1 MFLQDTTSTGGG
13 GGPSITD
20 ALNAVSDSFKKLQD
34 SIFDFEDQVSRVNR
48 QVLGQGSIYA
58 KSMREQFAKATMDVL
73 QIGGNLD
80 DVANTFL
87 AINKVMGKNTML
99 SAQELSNMVALQ
111 KSAGITADEMGS
123 LIEAFDSIGVGVEGA
138 VSSIDDM
145 ASKARSLGLNVNTFL
160 STTAKNLKL
169 VNSYGFKDGVDGL
182 TRMVA
187 RAQALRID
195 MSSVKGLAADLLNP
209 EKAVELAAE
218 FQNLGGAIGALGD
231 PFQLMNLGQNDM
243 EGLQNAII
251 NATKA
256 SVQFNGQTKRFE
268 ISALEMRR
276 LRAFASATGAD
287 YEQLADSAVRAAKET
302 MAFEDIKFL
311 DVDSDKKQLI
321 ANLAKLNKDGKLEIQ
336 LPNMDK
342 AVELTELNA
351 KQIEDAYGELQKQQE
366 TGELDALGVARAQLS
381 TLEQIVVTL
390 KTPAGKLAA
399 NIAGGQNYEKVSQN
413 AKNLSQ
419 QVQQGLETLLT
430 EENYESI
437 SNLLSQKISNT
448 LEQIDF
454 SSFETLGA
462 SVSDL
467 AQEQLINV
475 FQRIRT
481 TLLTQGPLTTNAV
494 PSMVP
499 QTTSSPVNNMTP
511 TTNATASINVENVEV
526 IHKGTVEIKGL
537 QETLNIAS
545 LSQSQLQELGTK
557 IKSAMGS
564 QFLATG

>member
-1 MFLQDTTSTGGG
+1 MFLQDVTSAGG
-13 GGPSITD
+13 GGPSISD
-20 ALNAVSDSFKKLQD
+20 AVNAVKNSFDKLQD

-58 KSMREQFAKATMDVL
+58 VSMRKQFALATSDVL
-73 QIGGNLD
+73 QIGGSLD
-80 DVANTFL
+80 DVANTFS

-99 SAQELSNMVALQ
+99 SAKELSNMVALQ
-111 KSAGITADEMGS
+111 KSAGITADEMGA
-123 LIEAFDSIGVGVEGA
+123 LVEAFDTMGVGVEGA
-138 VSSIDDM
+138 VSSVDDL
-145 ASKARSLGLNVNTFL
+145 ADKARGLGLNVGTFL

-195 MSSVKGLAADLLNP
+195 MTSVKGLAADLLNP
-209 EKAVELAAE
+209 EKAIELAAE
-218 FQNLGGAIGALGD
+218 FQNLGGAFAGLGD
-231 PFQLMNLGQNDM
+231 AYQLMNLGQNDM

-256 SVQFNGQTKRFE
+256 SVQFNSQTKRFE

-276 LRAFASATGAD
+276 LRAFAEATGQD
-287 YEQLADSAVRAAKET
+287 YEKLADSAVLAAKET
-302 MAFEDIKFL
+302 QAFEDIKFL

-336 LPNMDK
+336 LPNMEK

-351 KQIEDAYGELQKQQE
+351 KQIEDAYSQLQKQQE
-366 TGELDALGVARAQLS
+366 TGELDALGVAKAQLS
-381 TLEQIVVTL
+381 TLETIVVAL
-390 KTPAGKLAA
+390 KTPAGKLASE
-399 NIAGGQNYEKVSQN
+399 IAGGQNYEKATKN
-413 AKNLSQ
+413 ARDLSQ
-419 QVQQGLETLLT
+419 QVQKGLEEVMT
-430 EENYESI
+430 EKNYQNF
-437 SNLLSQKISNT
+437 SNLITQKISEGLT
-448 LEQIDF
+448 KIDTT
-454 SSFETLGA
+454 SFEALGTSLA
-462 SVSDL
+462 DL
-467 AQEQLINV
+467 AKEQLINV
-475 FQRIRT
+475 FQKIRT
-481 TLLTQGPLTTNAV
+481 ELLRQGPLTTNAV
-494 PSMVP
+494 PSMAP

-526 IHKGTVEIKGL
+526 IHKGTVEIRGL

>member
-1 MFLQDTTSTGGG
+1 MFLQDATSTGGG
-13 GGPSITD
+13 GPSISD
-20 ALNAVSDSFKKLQD
+20 ALNAVKDSFAKLQD

-73 QIGGNLD
+73 QFGGNLD
-80 DVANTFL
+80 DVANTFS

-99 SAQELSNMVALQ
+99 SAQELSNMVAIQ
-111 KSAGITADEMGS
+111 KSAGITAEEMGS
-123 LIEAFDSIGVGVEGA
+123 LIEAFDSIGVGVESA

-145 ASKARSLGLNVNTFL
+145 SAKARGLGLNVGTFL

-169 VNSYGFKDGVDGL
+169 VNSYGFKDGVEGL

-195 MSSVKGLAADLLNP
+195 MTSVKGLAADLLNP
-209 EKAVELAAE
+209 EKAIELAAE

-231 PFQLMNLGQNDM
+231 PFQLMNMGQNDM

-251 NATKA
+251 DATKA
-256 SVQFNGQTKRFE
+256 SVQFNSQTKRFE

-276 LRAFASATGAD
+276 LRAFAELTGQD
-287 YEQLADSAVRAAKET
+287 YEKMADSAKLAAKET

-351 KQIEDAYGELQKQQE
+351 KQVEDAYSQLKKQQE
-366 TGELDALGVARAQLS
+366 DGELTALDVAKQQRS
-381 TLEQIVVTL
+381 TLESILDTL

-399 NIAGGQNYEKVSQN
+399 GIAGGQNYEKATQN
-413 AKNLSQ
+413 TRNLAQ
-419 QVQQGLETLLT
+419 QIQEGLETIMT

-437 SNLLSQKISNT
+437 SNLLTQKISDG
-448 LEQIDF
+448 LKKIDT
-454 SSFETLGA
+454 SSFEALGTSLGDLAEEQIKKVFSKMKEILLVEGA
-462 SVSDL
+462 S
-467 AQEQLINV
+467 
-475 FQRIRT
+475 
-481 TLLTQGPLTTNAV
+481 TTNLV
-494 PSMVP
+494 PVLAPTPNTLPFDNM
-499 QTTSSPVNNMTP
+499 SPN
-511 TTNATASINVENVEV
+511 TNATASVNVENMEV

-537 QETLNIAS
+537 QETFNLAS

>member
-1 MFLQDTTSTGGG
+1 MFLQDATSTGGG
-13 GGPSITD
+13 GPSISD
-20 ALNAVSDSFKKLQD
+20 ALNAVKDSFAKLQD

-73 QIGGNLD
+73 QFGGNLD
-80 DVANTFL
+80 DVANTFS

-99 SAQELSNMVALQ
+99 SAQELSNMVAIQ
-111 KSAGITADEMGS
+111 KSAGITAEEMGS
-123 LIEAFDSIGVGVEGA
+123 LIEAFDSIGVGVESA

-145 ASKARSLGLNVNTFL
+145 SAKARGLGLNVGTFL

-169 VNSYGFKDGVDGL
+169 VNSYGFKDGVEGL

-195 MSSVKGLAADLLNP
+195 MTSVKGLAADLLNP
-209 EKAVELAAE
+209 EKAIELAAE

-231 PFQLMNLGQNDM
+231 PFQLMNMGQNDM

-251 NATKA
+251 DATKA
-256 SVQFNGQTKRFE
+256 SVQFNSQTKRFE

-302 MAFEDIKFL
+302 QAFEDIKFL

-351 KQIEDAYGELQKQQE
+351 KQVEDAYGQLKKQQAE
-366 TGELDALGVARAQLS
+366 GELTALDVAKQQRS
-381 TLEQIVVTL
+381 TLEDILDTL
-390 KTPAGKLAA
+390 RTPAGKLAA
-399 NIAGGQNYEKVSQN
+399 NIAAGENYEKATQN
-413 AKNLSQ
+413 ARNLAD
-419 QVQQGLETLLT
+419 QVKEGLEEVMT

-437 SNLLSQKISNT
+437 SNLLTQKISDGLKEIDTSSFQALGTSLGDLAEEQIKKVFSKMKEILLVEGASTTNLVPLLAPTPNT
-448 LEQIDF
+448 LPFDNM
-454 SSFETLGA
+454 SPNTNTTA
-462 SVSDL
+462 SV
-467 AQEQLINV
+467 
-475 FQRIRT
+475 
-481 TLLTQGPLTTNAV
+481 
-494 PSMVP
+494 
-499 QTTSSPVNNMTP
+499 
-511 TTNATASINVENVEV
+511 NVENMEV

-537 QETLNIAS
+537 QETFNLAS

>member
-1 MFLQDTTSTGGG
+1 MFLQDVTSTGGG
-13 GGPSITD
+13 GGPSISD
-20 ALNAVSDSFKKLQD
+20 ALNAVKNSFDKLQD

-454 SSFETLGA
+454 SSFEALGA

>member
-1 MFLQDTTSTGGG
+1 MFLQDATSTGGG
-13 GGPSITD
+13 PSIND
-20 ALNAVSDSFKKLQD
+20 AVSAVKDSFAKLQD

-58 KSMREQFAKATMDVL
+58 VSMRKQFALATSDVL
-73 QIGGNLD
+73 QIGGSLD
-80 DVANTFL
+80 DVANTFS

-99 SAQELSNMVALQ
+99 SAQELSNMVAIQ

-123 LIEAFDSIGVGVEGA
+123 LIEAFDSIGVGVVGA

-187 RAQALRID
+187 RSQALRID
-195 MSSVKGLAADLLNP
+195 MTSVKGLAADLLNP

-251 NATKA
+251 DATKA
-256 SVQFNGQTKRFE
+256 SVQFNSQTKRFE

-336 LPNMDK
+336 LPNMEK

-351 KQIEDAYGELQKQQE
+351 KQVEEAYDQLKKQQE

-381 TLEQIVVTL
+381 TLEQIVIAL
-390 KTPAGKLAA
+390 KTPAGKLASE
-399 NIAGGQNYEKVSQN
+399 IAGGENYEKATKN
-413 AKNLSQ
+413 ARDLSQ
-419 QVQQGLETLLT
+419 QVQKGLEEVMT
-430 EENYESI
+430 EKNYQNF
-437 SNLLSQKISNT
+437 SNLITQKISEGLT
-448 LEQIDF
+448 KIDTT
-454 SSFETLGA
+454 SFEALGTSLA
-462 SVSDL
+462 DL
-467 AQEQLINV
+467 AKEQLINV
-475 FQRIRT
+475 FQKIRT
-481 TLLTQGPLTTNAV
+481 ELLRQGPVTTNAV
-494 PSMVP
+494 PSMAP

-526 IHKGTVEIKGL
+526 IHKGTVEIRGL

>member
-1 MFLQDTTSTGGG
+1 MFLQDATSTGGG
-13 GGPSITD
+13 GPSIND
-20 ALNAVSDSFKKLQD
+20 ALNAVKDSFAKLQD

-73 QIGGNLD
+73 QFGGNLD
-80 DVANTFL
+80 DVANTFS

-99 SAQELSNMVALQ
+99 SAQELSNMVAIQ
-111 KSAGITADEMGS
+111 KSAGITAEEMGS
-123 LIEAFDSIGVGVEGA
+123 LIEAFDSIGVGVQEA
-138 VSSIDDM
+138 VGSIDDM
-145 ASKARSLGLNVNTFL
+145 AAKARSLGLNVNTFL

-169 VNSYGFKDGVDGL
+169 VNSYGFKDGVEGL

-187 RAQALRID
+187 RSQALRID
-195 MSSVKGLAADLLNP
+195 MTSVKGLAADLLNP
-209 EKAVELAAE
+209 EKAIELAAE

-231 PFQLMNLGQNDM
+231 PFQLMNMGQNDM

-251 NATKA
+251 DATKA
-256 SVQFNGQTKRFE
+256 SVQFNSQTKRFE

-276 LRAFASATGAD
+276 LRAFASATGQD

-302 MAFEDIKFL
+302 QAFEDIKFL
-311 DVDSDKKQLI
+311 DVDSDKKQLV

-342 AVELTELNA
+342 AVELTELTA
-351 KQIEDAYGELQKQQE
+351 KQVEDAYGQLKKQDEQNQMSAI
-366 TGELDALGVARAQLS
+366 DIAKAQLS
-381 TLEQIVVTL
+381 TLETIVVAL

-399 NIAGGQNYEKVSQN
+399 NIAAGDNYEKVTQN
-413 AKNLSQ
+413 ARNLAQ
-419 QVQQGLETLLT
+419 QVQEGLETLMT

-437 SNLLSQKISNT
+437 SNLLTQKISNALQT
-448 LEQIDF
+448 IDF
-454 SSFETLGA
+454 SSFEALGESVGDLAEQQIKKVFLKMKEVLLVEGA
-462 SVSDL
+462 S
-467 AQEQLINV
+467 
-475 FQRIRT
+475 
-481 TLLTQGPLTTNAV
+481 TTNLV
-494 PSMVP
+494 PVLAPTPNTLPFDNM
-499 QTTSSPVNNMTP
+499 SPN
-511 TTNATASINVENVEV
+511 TNTTASVNVENMEV
-526 IHKGTVEIKGL
+526 VHKGTVEIKGL
-537 QETLNIAS
+537 QETFNLAS

>member
-1 MFLQDTTSTGGG
+1 MFLEDATPTGGG
-13 GGPSITD
+13 GPTISD
-20 ALNAVSDSFKKLQD
+20 AVNAAKNSFTGLQD

-73 QIGGNLD
+73 QFGGNLD
-80 DVANTFL
+80 DVANTFS

-99 SAQELSNMVALQ
+99 SGKELSNMVALQ
-111 KSAGITADEMGS
+111 KSAGITADEMGA
-123 LIEAFDSIGVGVEGA
+123 LVEAFDTMGVGVEGA
-138 VSSIDDM
+138 VSSVDDL
-145 ASKARSLGLNVNTFL
+145 ADKARGLGLNVGTFL

-169 VNSYGFKDGVDGL
+169 VNSYGFKDGVEGL

-195 MSSVKGLAADLLNP
+195 MTSVKGLAADLLNP
-209 EKAVELAAE
+209 EKAIELAAE
-218 FQNLGGAIGALGD
+218 FQNLGGAIGGLGD
-231 PFQLMNLGQNDM
+231 AYQLMNLGQNDM

-251 NATKA
+251 DATKA
-256 SVQFNGQTKRFE
+256 SVQFNSQTKRFE

-276 LRAFASATGAD
+276 LRAFAELTGQD
-287 YEQLADSAVRAAKET
+287 YEKLADSAKLAAKET

-351 KQIEDAYGELQKQQE
+351 KQVEDAYSQLKKQQE
-366 TGELDALGVARAQLS
+366 DGELTALDVAKQQRS
-381 TLEQIVVTL
+381 TLEDILDTL
-390 KTPAGKLAA
+390 RTPAGKLAA
-399 NIAGGQNYEKVSQN
+399 NIAAGENYEKATQN
-413 AKNLSQ
+413 ARNLAD
-419 QVQQGLETLLT
+419 QVKEGLEKVMT

-437 SNLLSQKISNT
+437 SNLLTQKISNAL
-448 LEQIDF
+448 LEIDF
-454 SSFETLGA
+454 SSFEALGTSLGDLAEEQIKKVFSKMKEILLVEGA
-462 SVSDL
+462 S
-467 AQEQLINV
+467 
-475 FQRIRT
+475 
-481 TLLTQGPLTTNAV
+481 TTNLV
-494 PSMVP
+494 PLLAPTPNTLPFDNM
-499 QTTSSPVNNMTP
+499 SPN
-511 TTNATASINVENVEV
+511 TNTTASVNVENMEV

-537 QETLNIAS
+537 QETFNLAS

>member
-1 MFLQDTTSTGGG
+1 MFLQDATPTG
-13 GGPSITD
+13 GGPSISD
-20 ALNAVSDSFKKLQD
+20 ALGAVKDSFAKLQD

-80 DVANTFL
+80 DVANTFST
-87 AINKVMGKNTML
+87 INKVMGKNTML
-99 SAQELSNMVALQ
+99 SAQELSNMVAIQ
-111 KSAGITADEMGS
+111 KSAGITAEEMGS

-145 ASKARSLGLNVNTFL
+145 AAKARSLGLNVNTFL

-169 VNSYGFKDGVDGL
+169 VNSYGFKDGVEGL

-195 MSSVKGLAADLLNP
+195 MTSVKGLAADLLNP
-209 EKAVELAAE
+209 EKAIELAAE

-231 PFQLMNLGQNDM
+231 PFQLMNMGQNDM

-251 NATKA
+251 DATKA
-256 SVQFNGQTKRFE
+256 SVQFNSQTKRFE

-276 LRAFASATGAD
+276 LRAFASATGQD

-302 MAFEDIKFL
+302 QAFEDIKFL
-311 DVDSDKKQLI
+311 DVDSDKKQLV
-321 ANLAKLNKDGKLEIQ
+321 ANLAKLNKEGKLEIQ

-342 AVELTELNA
+342 AVELTQLTA
-351 KQIEDAYGELQKQQE
+351 KQVEDAYGQLKKQDEENQMSAI
-366 TGELDALGVARAQLS
+366 DIARAQLS
-381 TLEQIVVTL
+381 TLEQIVVAL
-390 KTPAGKLAA
+390 RTPAGKLAA
-399 NIAGGQNYEKVSQN
+399 NIAGGQNYERATQN
-413 AKNLSQ
+413 VRNLSQ
-419 QVQQGLETLLT
+419 QVQEGLETLLT

-437 SNLLSQKISNT
+437 SNLLTQKISNT

-454 SSFETLGA
+454 SSFEALGT
-462 SVSDL
+462 SVADL

-475 FQRIRT
+475 FQKIRT

-511 TTNATASINVENVEV
+511 TTNATASVNVENMEV

-537 QETLNIAS
+537 QETFNIAS

>member
-1 MFLQDTTSTGGG
+1 
-13 GGPSITD
+13 
-20 ALNAVSDSFKKLQD
+20 
-34 SIFDFEDQVSRVNR
+34 
-48 QVLGQGSIYA
+48 
-58 KSMREQFAKATMDVL
+58 
-73 QIGGNLD
+73 
-80 DVANTFL
+80 
-87 AINKVMGKNTML
+87 
-99 SAQELSNMVALQ
+99 
-111 KSAGITADEMGS
+111 
-123 LIEAFDSIGVGVEGA
+123 
-138 VSSIDDM
+138 
-145 ASKARSLGLNVNTFL
+145 
-160 STTAKNLKL
+160 
-169 VNSYGFKDGVDGL
+169 
-182 TRMVA
+182 
-187 RAQALRID
+187 
-195 MSSVKGLAADLLNP
+195 
-209 EKAVELAAE
+209 
-218 FQNLGGAIGALGD
+218 
-231 PFQLMNLGQNDM
+231 M
-243 EGLQNAII
+243 E
-251 NATKA
+251 
-256 SVQFNGQTKRFE
+256 
-268 ISALEMRR
+268 
-276 LRAFASATGAD
+276 
-287 YEQLADSAVRAAKET
+287 
-302 MAFEDIKFL
+302 
-311 DVDSDKKQLI
+311 
-321 ANLAKLNKDGKLEIQ
+321 
-336 LPNMDK
+336 K

-351 KQIEDAYGELQKQQE
+351 KQIEDAYDQLQKQQE

-381 TLEQIVVTL
+381 TLEQIIVTL

-399 NIAGGQNYEKVSQN
+399 NIAGGQNYEKATQN

-437 SNLLSQKISNT
+437 SNLLTQKISNT

-454 SSFETLGA
+454 SSFETLGD
-462 SVSDL
+462 SVGDL

>member
-1 MFLQDTTSTGGG
+1 MFLQDATSTGGG
-13 GGPSITD
+13 GPSISD
-20 ALNAVSDSFKKLQD
+20 ALNAVKNSFDKLQD

-187 RAQALRID
+187 RAQALSID

>member
-1 MFLQDTTSTGGG
+1 
-13 GGPSITD
+13 
-20 ALNAVSDSFKKLQD
+20 
-34 SIFDFEDQVSRVNR
+34 
-48 QVLGQGSIYA
+48 
-58 KSMREQFAKATMDVL
+58 
-73 QIGGNLD
+73 
-80 DVANTFL
+80 
-87 AINKVMGKNTML
+87 
-99 SAQELSNMVALQ
+99 
-111 KSAGITADEMGS
+111 
-123 LIEAFDSIGVGVEGA
+123 
-138 VSSIDDM
+138 M

>member
-1 MFLQDTTSTGGG
+1 MFLEDATSTGGG
-13 GGPSITD
+13 GPSIND
-20 ALNAVSDSFKKLQD
+20 AVSAVSDSFKKLQD

-58 KSMREQFAKATMDVL
+58 VSMRKQFALATSDVL

-80 DVANTFL
+80 DVANTFS

-99 SAQELSNMVALQ
+99 SAQELSNMVAIQ

-123 LIEAFDSIGVGVEGA
+123 LIEAFDSIGVGVQDA
-138 VSSIDDM
+138 VGSIDDM
-145 ASKARSLGLNVNTFL
+145 AAKARSLGLNVNTFL

-169 VNSYGFKDGVDGL
+169 VNSYGFKDGVEGL

-187 RAQALRID
+187 RSQALRID
-195 MSSVKGLAADLLNP
+195 MTSVKGLAADLLNP
-209 EKAVELAAE
+209 EKAIELAAE

-231 PFQLMNLGQNDM
+231 PFQLMNMGQNDM

-251 NATKA
+251 DATKA
-256 SVQFNGQTKRFE
+256 SVQFNSQTKRFE

-276 LRAFASATGAD
+276 LRAFASATGQD

-302 MAFEDIKFL
+302 QAFEDIKFL
-311 DVDSDKKQLI
+311 DVDSDKKQLV

-342 AVELTELNA
+342 AVELTELTA
-351 KQIEDAYGELQKQQE
+351 KQVEDAYGQLKKQDEQNQMSAI
-366 TGELDALGVARAQLS
+366 DIAKAQLS
-381 TLEQIVVTL
+381 TLESIVVAL
-390 KTPAGKLAA
+390 KTPAGKLASE
-399 NIAGGQNYEKVSQN
+399 IAGGQNYEKATKN
-413 AKNLSQ
+413 AKNLAQ
-419 QVQQGLETLLT
+419 QVQEGLEEVMT
-430 EENYESI
+430 EENYQNFSDLI
-437 SNLLSQKISNT
+437 TQKISDGLT
-448 LEQIDF
+448 KIDT
-454 SSFETLGA
+454 STFENLGA
-462 SVSDL
+462 SLADL
-467 AQEQLINV
+467 AKEQLINV
-475 FQRIRT
+475 FQKIRT
-481 TLLTQGPLTTNAV
+481 ELLRQGPLTTNAV
-494 PSMVP
+494 PSMAP

-526 IHKGTVEIKGL
+526 IHKGTVEIRGL

>member
-1 MFLQDTTSTGGG
+1 MFLQDATSTGGG
-13 GGPSITD
+13 GPSISD
-20 ALNAVSDSFKKLQD
+20 ALNAVKDSFAKLQD

-73 QIGGNLD
+73 QFGGNLD
-80 DVANTFL
+80 DVANTFS

-99 SAQELSNMVALQ
+99 SAQELSNMVAIQ
-111 KSAGITADEMGS
+111 KSAGITAEEMGS
-123 LIEAFDSIGVGVEGA
+123 LIEAFDSIGVGVESA

-145 ASKARSLGLNVNTFL
+145 SAKARGLGLNVGTFL

-169 VNSYGFKDGVDGL
+169 VNSYGFKDGVEGL

-195 MSSVKGLAADLLNP
+195 MTSVKGLAADLLNP
-209 EKAVELAAE
+209 EKAIELAAE

-231 PFQLMNLGQNDM
+231 PFQLMNMGQNDM

-251 NATKA
+251 DATKA
-256 SVQFNGQTKRFE
+256 SVQFNSQTKRFE

-302 MAFEDIKFL
+302 QAFEDIKFL

-351 KQIEDAYGELQKQQE
+351 KQVEDAYGQLKKQQAE
-366 TGELDALGVARAQLS
+366 GELTALDVAKQQRS
-381 TLEQIVVTL
+381 TLESILDTL

-399 NIAGGQNYEKVSQN
+399 GIAGGQNYEKATQN
-413 AKNLSQ
+413 TRNLAQ
-419 QVQQGLETLLT
+419 QIQEGLETIMT

-437 SNLLSQKISNT
+437 SNLLTQKISDG
-448 LEQIDF
+448 LKKIDT
-454 SSFETLGA
+454 SSFEALGTSLGDLAEEQIKKVFSKMKEILLVEGA
-462 SVSDL
+462 S
-467 AQEQLINV
+467 
-475 FQRIRT
+475 
-481 TLLTQGPLTTNAV
+481 TTNLV
-494 PSMVP
+494 PLLAPTPNTLPFDNM
-499 QTTSSPVNNMTP
+499 SPN
-511 TTNATASINVENVEV
+511 TNTTASVNVENMEV

-537 QETLNIAS
+537 QETFNLAS

>member
-13 GGPSITD
+13 GPSIND
-20 ALNAVSDSFKKLQD
+20 ALNAVKDSFAKLQD
-34 SIFDFEDQVSRVNR
+34 NIFDFEDQVSRVNR

-80 DVANTFL
+80 DVANTFS

-99 SAQELSNMVALQ
+99 SAQELSNMVAIQ

-187 RAQALRID
+187 RSQALRID

-256 SVQFNGQTKRFE
+256 SVQFNSQTKRFE

-302 MAFEDIKFL
+302 QAFEDIKFL

-351 KQIEDAYGELQKQQE
+351 KQIEDAYNQLQKQQE

-399 NIAGGQNYEKVSQN
+399 NIAGGQNYEKVTQN

-419 QVQQGLETLLT
+419 QVQEGLETLLT

-437 SNLLSQKISNT
+437 SNLLTQKISNT

-454 SSFETLGA
+454 SSFEALGT
-462 SVSDL
+462 SVADL

-475 FQRIRT
+475 FQKIRT

-499 QTTSSPVNNMTP
+499 QTTGSPVNNMTP
-511 TTNATASINVENVEV
+511 TTNATASINVENMEV

-537 QETLNIAS
+537 QETFNLAS

>member
-1 MFLQDTTSTGGG
+1 MFLQDATSTGGG
-13 GGPSITD
+13 PSIND
-20 ALNAVSDSFKKLQD
+20 ALNAVKDSFAKLQD
-34 SIFDFEDQVSRVNR
+34 NIFDFEDQVSRVNR

-80 DVANTFL
+80 DVANTFS

-99 SAQELSNMVALQ
+99 SAQELSNMVAIQ

-187 RAQALRID
+187 RSQALRID

-256 SVQFNGQTKRFE
+256 SVQFNSQTKRFE

-302 MAFEDIKFL
+302 QAFEDIKFL

-351 KQIEDAYGELQKQQE
+351 KQIEDAYSQLQKQQE

-399 NIAGGQNYEKVSQN
+399 NIAGGQNYEKVTQN

-419 QVQQGLETLLT
+419 QVQEGLETLLT

-437 SNLLSQKISNT
+437 SNLLTQKISNT

-454 SSFETLGA
+454 SSFEALGT
-462 SVSDL
+462 SVADL

-475 FQRIRT
+475 FQKIRT
-481 TLLTQGPLTTNAV
+481 TLLTQGPSTTNAV

-499 QTTSSPVNNMTP
+499 QTTGSPVNNMTP

-526 IHKGTVEIKGL
+526 IHKGTVEIRGL

>member
-1 MFLQDTTSTGGG
+1 MFLEDATSGG
-13 GGPSITD
+13 GGPSIKD
-20 ALNAVSDSFKKLQD
+20 ALDAVQDSFGKLQD

-73 QIGGNLD
+73 QFGGNLD
-80 DVANTFL
+80 DVANTFS

-99 SAQELSNMVALQ
+99 SGKELSNMVALQ
-111 KSAGITADEMGS
+111 KSAGITADEMGA
-123 LIEAFDSIGVGVEGA
+123 LVEAFDTMGVGVEGA
-138 VSSIDDM
+138 VSSVDDL
-145 ASKARSLGLNVNTFL
+145 ADKARGLGLNVGTFL

-169 VNSYGFKDGVDGL
+169 VNSYGFKDGVEGL

-195 MSSVKGLAADLLNP
+195 MTSVKGLAADLLNP
-209 EKAVELAAE
+209 EKAIELAAE

-251 NATKA
+251 DATKA
-256 SVQFNGQTKRFE
+256 SVQFNSQTKRFE

-276 LRAFASATGAD
+276 LRAFASATGQD
-287 YEQLADSAVRAAKET
+287 YEKLADSAKLAAKET

-351 KQIEDAYGELQKQQE
+351 KQVEDAYSQLKKQQE
-366 TGELDALGVARAQLS
+366 DGELTALDVAKQQRS
-381 TLEQIVVTL
+381 TLEDILDTL
-390 KTPAGKLAA
+390 RTPAGKLAA
-399 NIAGGQNYEKVSQN
+399 NIAAGENYEKATQN
-413 AKNLSQ
+413 ARNLAD
-419 QVQQGLETLLT
+419 QVKEGLEEVMT

-437 SNLLSQKISNT
+437 SNLLTQKISNALQT
-448 LEQIDF
+448 IDF
-454 SSFETLGA
+454 SSFEALGESVGDLAEQQIKKVFLKMKEVLLVEGA
-462 SVSDL
+462 S
-467 AQEQLINV
+467 
-475 FQRIRT
+475 
-481 TLLTQGPLTTNAV
+481 TTNLV
-494 PSMVP
+494 PVLP
-499 QTTSSPVNNMTP
+499 PTPNTTPFDNMSPN
-511 TTNATASINVENVEV
+511 TNATASVNVENMEV

-537 QETLNIAS
+537 QETFNLAS

>member
-1 MFLQDTTSTGGG
+1 MFLEDATPTGG
-13 GGPSITD
+13 GGPSIKD
-20 ALNAVSDSFKKLQD
+20 AVDAVKNSFTGLQD

-73 QIGGNLD
+73 QFGGNLD
-80 DVANTFL
+80 DVANTFS

-99 SAQELSNMVALQ
+99 SGKELSNMVALQ
-111 KSAGITADEMGS
+111 KSAGITADEMGA
-123 LIEAFDSIGVGVEGA
+123 LVEAFDTMGVGVEGA
-138 VSSIDDM
+138 VSSVDDL
-145 ASKARSLGLNVNTFL
+145 ADKARGLGLNVGTFL

-169 VNSYGFKDGVDGL
+169 VNSYGFKDGVEGL

-195 MSSVKGLAADLLNP
+195 MTSVKGLAADLLNP
-209 EKAVELAAE
+209 EKAIELAAE

-251 NATKA
+251 DATKA
-256 SVQFNGQTKRFE
+256 SVQFNSQTKRFE

-276 LRAFASATGAD
+276 LRAFASATGQD
-287 YEQLADSAVRAAKET
+287 YEKLADSAKLAAKET

-351 KQIEDAYGELQKQQE
+351 KQVEDAYSQLKKQQE
-366 TGELDALGVARAQLS
+366 DGELTALDVAKQQRS
-381 TLEQIVVTL
+381 TLEDILDTL
-390 KTPAGKLAA
+390 RTPAGKLAA
-399 NIAGGQNYEKVSQN
+399 NIAAGENYEKATQN
-413 AKNLSQ
+413 ARNLAD
-419 QVQQGLETLLT
+419 QVKEGLEKVMT

-437 SNLLSQKISNT
+437 SNLLTQKISNAL
-448 LEQIDF
+448 LEIDF
-454 SSFETLGA
+454 SSFEVLGTSLGDLAEEQIKKVFSKMKEILLVEGA
-462 SVSDL
+462 S
-467 AQEQLINV
+467 
-475 FQRIRT
+475 
-481 TLLTQGPLTTNAV
+481 TTNLV
-494 PSMVP
+494 PLLAPTPNTLPFDNM
-499 QTTSSPVNNMTP
+499 SPN
-511 TTNATASINVENVEV
+511 TNTTASVNVENMEV

-537 QETLNIAS
+537 QETFNLAS

>member
-1 MFLQDTTSTGGG
+1 MFLQDATSTGGG
-13 GGPSITD
+13 PSLKD
-20 ALNAVSDSFKKLQD
+20 ALDAVKDSFGKLQD

-80 DVANTFL
+80 DVANTFS

-99 SAQELSNMVALQ
+99 SAQELSNMVAIQ
-111 KSAGITADEMGS
+111 KSAGITAEEMGS
-123 LIEAFDSIGVGVEGA
+123 LIEAFDSIGVGVQEA
-138 VSSIDDM
+138 VGSIDDM
-145 ASKARSLGLNVNTFL
+145 AAKARSLGLNVNTFL

-169 VNSYGFKDGVDGL
+169 VNSYGFKDGVEGL

-187 RAQALRID
+187 RSQALRID
-195 MSSVKGLAADLLNP
+195 MTSVKGLAADLLNP
-209 EKAVELAAE
+209 EKAIELAAE

-231 PFQLMNLGQNDM
+231 PFQLMNMGQNDM

-251 NATKA
+251 DATKA
-256 SVQFNGQTKRFE
+256 SVQFNSQTKRFE

-276 LRAFASATGAD
+276 LRAFASATGQD

-302 MAFEDIKFL
+302 QAFEDIKFL
-311 DVDSDKKQLI
+311 DVDSDKKQLV

-342 AVELTELNA
+342 AVELTELTA
-351 KQIEDAYGELQKQQE
+351 KQVEDAYGQLKKQDEQNQMSAI
-366 TGELDALGVARAQLS
+366 DIAKAQLS
-381 TLEQIVVTL
+381 TLETIVVAL

-399 NIAGGQNYEKVSQN
+399 NIAAGDNYEKVTQN
-413 AKNLSQ
+413 ARNLAQ
-419 QVQQGLETLLT
+419 QVQEGLETLMT

-437 SNLLSQKISNT
+437 SNLLTQKISNALQT
-448 LEQIDF
+448 IDF
-454 SSFETLGA
+454 SSFEALGESVGDLAEQQIKKVFLKMKEVLLAEGA
-462 SVSDL
+462 S
-467 AQEQLINV
+467 
-475 FQRIRT
+475 
-481 TLLTQGPLTTNAV
+481 TTNLV
-494 PSMVP
+494 PVLP
-499 QTTSSPVNNMTP
+499 PTPNTTPFDNMSPN
-511 TTNATASINVENVEV
+511 TNATASVNVENMEV

-537 QETLNIAS
+537 QETFNLAS

>member
-1 MFLQDTTSTGGG
+1 MFLEDATPTGG
-13 GGPSITD
+13 GGPSIKD
-20 ALNAVSDSFKKLQD
+20 AVDAVKNSFTGLQD

-58 KSMREQFAKATMDVL
+58 VSMRKQFALATSDVL
-73 QIGGNLD
+73 QIGGSLD
-80 DVANTFL
+80 DVANTFS

-99 SAQELSNMVALQ
+99 SAKELSNMVALQ
-111 KSAGITADEMGS
+111 KSAGITADEMGA
-123 LIEAFDSIGVGVEGA
+123 LVEAFDTMGVGVEGA
-138 VSSIDDM
+138 VSSVDDL
-145 ASKARSLGLNVNTFL
+145 ADKARGLGLNVGTFL

-195 MSSVKGLAADLLNP
+195 MTSVKGLAADLLNP
-209 EKAVELAAE
+209 EKAIELAAE
-218 FQNLGGAIGALGD
+218 FQNLGGAFAGLGD
-231 PFQLMNLGQNDM
+231 AYQLMNLGQNDM

-256 SVQFNGQTKRFE
+256 SVQFNSQTKRFE

-276 LRAFASATGAD
+276 LRAFAEATGQD
-287 YEQLADSAVRAAKET
+287 YEKLADSAKLAAKET

-321 ANLAKLNKDGKLEIQ
+321 ANLAKLNKDGKLEIE

-342 AVELTELNA
+342 AVELTELTA
-351 KQIEDAYGELQKQQE
+351 KQVDAAYEQLTKQDEQNQMSAI
-366 TGELDALGVARAQLS
+366 DIAKAQLT
-381 TLEQIVVTL
+381 TLESIVIAL

-399 NIAGGQNYEKVSQN
+399 NIAAGNNYEKATQN
-413 AKNLSQ
+413 AKNLAQ
-419 QVQQGLETLLT
+419 QVQEGLEKVMT
-430 EENYESI
+430 EKNYQNF
-437 SNLLSQKISNT
+437 SNLITQKISEGLT
-448 LEQIDF
+448 KIDTT
-454 SSFETLGA
+454 SFEALGTSLA
-462 SVSDL
+462 DL
-467 AQEQLINV
+467 AKEQLINV
-475 FQRIRT
+475 FQKIRT
-481 TLLTQGPLTTNAV
+481 ELLRQGPLTTNAV
-494 PSMVP
+494 PSMAP
-499 QTTSSPVNNMTP
+499 QTTSSPINNMTP

-526 IHKGTVEIKGL
+526 IHKGTVEIRGL

>member
-1 MFLQDTTSTGGG
+1 MFLQDVTSAGG
-13 GGPSITD
+13 GGPSISD
-20 ALNAVSDSFKKLQD
+20 AVNAVKNSFDKLQD

-58 KSMREQFAKATMDVL
+58 VSMRKQFALATSDVL
-73 QIGGNLD
+73 QIGGSLD
-80 DVANTFL
+80 DVANTFS

-99 SAQELSNMVALQ
+99 SAKELSNMVALQ

-123 LIEAFDSIGVGVEGA
+123 LIEAFDSIGVGIQGA
-138 VSSIDDM
+138 VGSIDDM
-145 ASKARSLGLNVNTFL
+145 AAKARSLGLNVNTFL

-169 VNSYGFKDGVDGL
+169 VNSYGFKDGVDGI

-187 RAQALRID
+187 RSQALRID
-195 MSSVKGLAADLLNP
+195 MTSVKGLAADLLNP
-209 EKAVELAAE
+209 EKAIELAAE
-218 FQNLGGAIGALGD
+218 FQNLGGAFAGLGD
-231 PFQLMNLGQNDM
+231 AYQLMNLGQNDM

-256 SVQFNGQTKRFE
+256 SVQFNSQTKRFE

-276 LRAFASATGAD
+276 LRAFAEATGQD
-287 YEQLADSAVRAAKET
+287 YEKLADSAVLAAKET
-302 MAFEDIKFL
+302 QAFEDIKFL

-336 LPNMDK
+336 LPNMEK

-351 KQIEDAYGELQKQQE
+351 KQIEDAYSQLQKQQE

-381 TLEQIVVTL
+381 TLEQIVIAL
-390 KTPAGKLAA
+390 KTPAGKLASD
-399 NIAGGQNYEKVSQN
+399 IAGGQNYEKATKN
-413 AKNLSQ
+413 ARDLSQ
-419 QVQQGLETLLT
+419 QVQEGLEKVMT
-430 EENYESI
+430 EKNYQNF
-437 SNLLSQKISNT
+437 SNLITQKISEGLT
-448 LEQIDF
+448 KIDT
-454 SSFETLGA
+454 SSFEALGTSLA
-462 SVSDL
+462 DL
-467 AQEQLINV
+467 AKEQLINV
-475 FQRIRT
+475 FQKIRT
-481 TLLTQGPLTTNAV
+481 ELLRQGPLTTNAV
-494 PSMVP
+494 PSMAP

-526 IHKGTVEIKGL
+526 IHKGTVEIRGL

>member
-1 MFLQDTTSTGGG
+1 
-13 GGPSITD
+13 
-20 ALNAVSDSFKKLQD
+20 
-34 SIFDFEDQVSRVNR
+34 
-48 QVLGQGSIYA
+48 
-58 KSMREQFAKATMDVL
+58 MREQFAKATMDVL

-80 DVANTFL
+80 DVANTFS

-99 SAQELSNMVALQ
+99 SAKELSNMVALQ

-169 VNSYGFKDGVDGL
+169 VNSYGFKDGVDGI

-187 RAQALRID
+187 RSQALRID
-195 MSSVKGLAADLLNP
+195 MTSVKGLAADLLNP
-209 EKAVELAAE
+209 EKAIELAAE
-218 FQNLGGAIGALGD
+218 FQNLGGAFAGLGD
-231 PFQLMNLGQNDM
+231 AYQLMNLGQNDM

-256 SVQFNGQTKRFE
+256 SVQFNSQTKRFE

-276 LRAFASATGAD
+276 LRAFAEATGQD
-287 YEQLADSAVRAAKET
+287 YEKLADSAVLAAKET
-302 MAFEDIKFL
+302 QAFEDIKFL

-336 LPNMDK
+336 LPNMEK

-351 KQIEDAYGELQKQQE
+351 KQIEDAYDQLQKQQE

-381 TLEQIVVTL
+381 TLEQIIVTL

-399 NIAGGQNYEKVSQN
+399 NIAGGQNYEKATQN

-437 SNLLSQKISNT
+437 SNLLTQKISNT

-454 SSFETLGA
+454 SSFETLGD
-462 SVSDL
+462 SVGDL

>member
-1 MFLQDTTSTGGG
+1 MFLQDATSTGGG
-13 GGPSITD
+13 GPSISD
-20 ALNAVSDSFKKLQD
+20 AVNAVKDSFKNLQD

-73 QIGGNLD
+73 QFGGNLD
-80 DVANTFL
+80 DVANTFS

-123 LIEAFDSIGVGVEGA
+123 LIEAFDTMGVGVEGA

-187 RAQALRID
+187 RSQALRID
-195 MSSVKGLAADLLNP
+195 MTSVKGLAADLLNP
-209 EKAVELAAE
+209 EKAIELAAE
-218 FQNLGGAIGALGD
+218 FQNLGGAFAGLGD
-231 PFQLMNLGQNDM
+231 AYQLMNLGQNDM

-251 NATKA
+251 EATNA
-256 SVQFNGQTKRFE
+256 SVQFNSQTKSFE

-276 LRAFASATGAD
+276 LRAVAEATGLD
-287 YEQLADSAVRAAKET
+287 YEKIADTAKLAAKET
-302 MAFEDIKFL
+302 RAFEDIKFL

-351 KQIEDAYGELQKQQE
+351 KQVEDAYGQLKKQQAE
-366 TGELDALGVARAQLS
+366 GELTALDVAKQQRS
-381 TLEQIVVTL
+381 TLESILDTL

-399 NIAGGQNYEKVSQN
+399 GIAGGQNYEKATQN
-413 AKNLSQ
+413 TRNLAQ
-419 QVQQGLETLLT
+419 QIQEGLETIMT

-437 SNLLSQKISNT
+437 SNLLTQKISDGLKN
-448 LEQIDF
+448 IDT
-454 SSFETLGA
+454 SSFEALGTSLGDLAEEQIKKVFSKMKEILLVEGA
-462 SVSDL
+462 S
-467 AQEQLINV
+467 
-475 FQRIRT
+475 
-481 TLLTQGPLTTNAV
+481 TTNLV
-494 PSMVP
+494 PVLAPTPNTLPFDNM
-499 QTTSSPVNNMTP
+499 SPN
-511 TTNATASINVENVEV
+511 TNATASVNVENMEV

-537 QETLNIAS
+537 QETFNLAS

>member
-1 MFLQDTTSTGGG
+1 MFLQDATSTGGG
-13 GGPSITD
+13 PTIKD
-20 ALNAVSDSFKKLQD
+20 AVDAVANSFKNLQD

-80 DVANTFL
+80 DVANTFS
-87 AINKVMGKNTML
+87 AINKVMGKNTLL
-99 SAQELSNMVALQ
+99 SAQELSNMVAIQ
-111 KSAGITADEMGS
+111 KSAGITAEEMGA
-123 LIEAFDSIGVGVEGA
+123 LVEAFDSIGVGVEGA
-138 VSSIDDM
+138 ISSVDDM
-145 ASKARSLGLNVNTFL
+145 AAKARGLGLNVNTFL

-169 VNSYGFKDGVDGL
+169 VNSYGFKDGVEGL

-195 MSSVKGLAADLLNP
+195 MTSVKGLAADLLNP
-209 EKAVELAAE
+209 EKAIELAAE

-251 NATKA
+251 DATKA
-256 SVQFNGQTKRFE
+256 SVQFNSQTKRFE

-276 LRAFASATGAD
+276 LRAFASATGQD
-287 YEQLADSAVRAAKET
+287 YEKLADSAKLAAKET

-321 ANLAKLNKDGKLEIQ
+321 ANLAKLNKDGKLEIE

-342 AVELTELNA
+342 AVELTELTA
-351 KQIEDAYGELQKQQE
+351 KQVDDAYEQLKKQDEQNQMSAI
-366 TGELDALGVARAQLS
+366 DIAKAQLS
-381 TLEQIVVTL
+381 TLETIVVAL

-399 NIAGGQNYEKVSQN
+399 NIAAGDNYEKATQN
-413 AKNLSQ
+413 ARNLAQ
-419 QVQQGLETLLT
+419 QVQEGLETLMT

-437 SNLLSQKISNT
+437 SNLLTQKISNALQT
-448 LEQIDF
+448 IDF
-454 SSFETLGA
+454 SSFEALGESVGDLAEQQIKKVFSKMKEILLVEGA
-462 SVSDL
+462 S
-467 AQEQLINV
+467 
-475 FQRIRT
+475 
-481 TLLTQGPLTTNAV
+481 TTNLV
-494 PSMVP
+494 PLLAPTPNTLPFDNM
-499 QTTSSPVNNMTP
+499 SPN
-511 TTNATASINVENVEV
+511 TNTTASVNVENMEV

-537 QETLNIAS
+537 QETFNLAS

>member
-1 MFLQDTTSTGGG
+1 MFLQDATSTGGG
-13 GGPSITD
+13 GPSISD
-20 ALNAVSDSFKKLQD
+20 AVNAAKDSFKNLQD

-73 QIGGNLD
+73 QFGGNLD
-80 DVANTFL
+80 DVANTFM

-99 SAQELSNMVALQ
+99 SGKELSNMVALQ
-111 KSAGITADEMGS
+111 KSAGITAEDMGN
-123 LIEAFDSIGVGVEGA
+123 LVEAFDTMGVGVEGA
-138 VSSIDDM
+138 VSSVDDL
-145 ASKARSLGLNVNTFL
+145 ADKARGLGLNVGAFL

-195 MSSVKGLAADLLNP
+195 MTSVKGLAADLLNP
-209 EKAVELAAE
+209 EKAIELAAE
-218 FQNLGGAIGALGD
+218 FQNLGGAFAGLGD
-231 PFQLMNLGQNDM
+231 AYQLMNLGQNDM

-251 NATKA
+251 DATKA
-256 SVQFNGQTKRFE
+256 SVQFNSQTKSFE

-276 LRAFASATGAD
+276 LRAVAEATGLD
-287 YEQLADSAVRAAKET
+287 YEKIADTAKLAAKET
-302 MAFEDIKFL
+302 RAFEDIKFL

-336 LPNMDK
+336 LPNMEK

-351 KQIEDAYGELQKQQE
+351 KQVKDAYDQLKTQQDEGELTALDVAKQQ
-366 TGELDALGVARAQLS
+366 RS
-381 TLEQIVVTL
+381 TLESILDTL

-399 NIAGGQNYEKVSQN
+399 GIAGGQNYEKATQN
-413 AKNLSQ
+413 ARNLAQ
-419 QVQQGLETLLT
+419 QVQEGLETLMT

-437 SNLLSQKISNT
+437 SNLLTQKISNALQT
-448 LEQIDF
+448 IDF
-454 SSFETLGA
+454 SSFEALGESVGDLAEQQIKKVFLKMKEVLLVEGA
-462 SVSDL
+462 S
-467 AQEQLINV
+467 
-475 FQRIRT
+475 
-481 TLLTQGPLTTNAV
+481 TTNLV
-494 PSMVP
+494 PVLAPTPNTLPFDNM
-499 QTTSSPVNNMTP
+499 SPN
-511 TTNATASINVENVEV
+511 TNTTASVNVENMEV
-526 IHKGTVEIKGL
+526 VHKGTVEIKGL
-537 QETLNIAS
+537 QETFNLAS

>member
-1 MFLQDTTSTGGG
+1 
-13 GGPSITD
+13 
-20 ALNAVSDSFKKLQD
+20 
-34 SIFDFEDQVSRVNR
+34 
-48 QVLGQGSIYA
+48 
-58 KSMREQFAKATMDVL
+58 
-73 QIGGNLD
+73 
-80 DVANTFL
+80 
-87 AINKVMGKNTML
+87 MGKNTML
-99 SAQELSNMVALQ
+99 SAQELSNMVAIQ
-111 KSAGITADEMGS
+111 KSAGITAEEMGS
-123 LIEAFDSIGVGVEGA
+123 LIEAFDSIGVGVESA

-145 ASKARSLGLNVNTFL
+145 SAKARGLGLNVGTFL

-169 VNSYGFKDGVDGL
+169 VNSYGFKDGVEGL

-195 MSSVKGLAADLLNP
+195 MTSVKGLAADLLNP
-209 EKAVELAAE
+209 EKAIELAAE

-231 PFQLMNLGQNDM
+231 PFQLMNMGQNDM

-251 NATKA
+251 DATKA
-256 SVQFNGQTKRFE
+256 SVQFNSQTKRFE

-276 LRAFASATGAD
+276 LRAVAEATGLD
-287 YEQLADSAVRAAKET
+287 YEKIADTAKLAAKET
-302 MAFEDIKFL
+302 RAFEDIKFL

-351 KQIEDAYGELQKQQE
+351 KQVEDAYGQLKKQQAE
-366 TGELDALGVARAQLS
+366 GELTALDVAKQQRS
-381 TLEQIVVTL
+381 TLESILDTL

-399 NIAGGQNYEKVSQN
+399 GIAGGQNYEKATQN
-413 AKNLSQ
+413 ARNLAQ
-419 QVQQGLETLLT
+419 QVQEGLETLMT

-437 SNLLSQKISNT
+437 SNLLTQKISNALQT
-448 LEQIDF
+448 IDF
-454 SSFETLGA
+454 SSFEALGE
-462 SVSDL
+462 SVGDL
-467 AQEQLINV
+467 AQEQLIKV

-511 TTNATASINVENVEV
+511 TTNATASINVENMEV
-526 IHKGTVEIKGL
+526 VHKGTVEIKGL
-537 QETLNIAS
+537 QETFNLAS

>member
-1 MFLQDTTSTGGG
+1 MFLQDVTSTGGG

>member
-1 MFLQDTTSTGGG
+1 MFLQDATSTGGG
-13 GGPSITD
+13 GPSISD
-20 ALNAVSDSFKKLQD
+20 ALNAVKDSFKNLQD

-73 QIGGNLD
+73 QFGGNLD
-80 DVANTFL
+80 DVANTFS

-111 KSAGITADEMGS
+111 KSAGITADEMAA
-123 LIEAFDSIGVGVEGA
+123 LVEAFDTMGVGVEGA
-138 VSSIDDM
+138 VSSVDDL
-145 ASKARSLGLNVNTFL
+145 ADKARGLGLNVGTFL

-169 VNSYGFKDGVDGL
+169 VNSYGFKDGVEGL

-195 MSSVKGLAADLLNP
+195 MTSVKGLAADLLNP
-209 EKAVELAAE
+209 EKAIELAAE
-218 FQNLGGAIGALGD
+218 FQNLGGAFAGLGD
-231 PFQLMNLGQNDM
+231 AYQLMNLGQNDM

-251 NATKA
+251 DATKA
-256 SVQFNGQTKRFE
+256 SVQFNSQTKRFE

-276 LRAFASATGAD
+276 LRAFADATGQD
-287 YEQLADSAVRAAKET
+287 YEKLADSAKLAAKET

-351 KQIEDAYGELQKQQE
+351 KQVEDAYGQLKKQQAE
-366 TGELDALGVARAQLS
+366 GELTALDVAKQQRS
-381 TLEQIVVTL
+381 TLESILDTL

-399 NIAGGQNYEKVSQN
+399 GIAGGQNYEKATQN
-413 AKNLSQ
+413 ARNLAQ
-419 QVQQGLETLLT
+419 QVQEGLETLMT

-437 SNLLSQKISNT
+437 SNLLTQKISDGLKN
-448 LEQIDF
+448 IDT
-454 SSFETLGA
+454 SSFEALGTSLGDLAEEQIKKVFSKMKEILLVEGA
-462 SVSDL
+462 S
-467 AQEQLINV
+467 
-475 FQRIRT
+475 
-481 TLLTQGPLTTNAV
+481 TTNLV
-494 PSMVP
+494 PVLAPTPNTLPFDNM
-499 QTTSSPVNNMTP
+499 SPN
-511 TTNATASINVENVEV
+511 TNTTASVNVENMEV
-526 IHKGTVEIKGL
+526 VHKGTVEIKGL
-537 QETLNIAS
+537 QETFNLAS

>member
-1 MFLQDTTSTGGG
+1 MFLQDATSTGGG
-13 GGPSITD
+13 GPSIND
-20 ALNAVSDSFKKLQD
+20 ALNAVKDSFAKLQD

-73 QIGGNLD
+73 QFGGNLD
-80 DVANTFL
+80 DVANTFS

-99 SAQELSNMVALQ
+99 SGKELSNMVALQ
-111 KSAGITADEMGS
+111 KSAGITADEMGA
-123 LIEAFDSIGVGVEGA
+123 LVEAFDTMGVGVEGA
-138 VSSIDDM
+138 VSSVDDL
-145 ASKARSLGLNVNTFL
+145 ADKARGLGLNVGAFL

-169 VNSYGFKDGVDGL
+169 VNSYGFKDGVEGL

-195 MSSVKGLAADLLNP
+195 MTSVKGLAADLLNP
-209 EKAVELAAE
+209 EKAIELAAE
-218 FQNLGGAIGALGD
+218 FQNLGGAIGGLGD
-231 PFQLMNLGQNDM
+231 AYQLMNLGQNDM

-251 NATKA
+251 DATKA
-256 SVQFNGQTKRFE
+256 SVQFNSQTKRFE

-276 LRAFASATGAD
+276 LRAFAELTGQD
-287 YEQLADSAVRAAKET
+287 YEKLADSAKLAAKET

-351 KQIEDAYGELQKQQE
+351 KQVEDAYSQLKKQQE
-366 TGELDALGVARAQLS
+366 DGELTALDVAKQQRS
-381 TLEQIVVTL
+381 TLEDILDTL
-390 KTPAGKLAA
+390 RTPAGKLAA
-399 NIAGGQNYEKVSQN
+399 NIAAGENYEKATQN
-413 AKNLSQ
+413 ARNLAD
-419 QVQQGLETLLT
+419 QVKEGLEKVMT

-437 SNLLSQKISNT
+437 SNLLTQKISNALQT
-448 LEQIDF
+448 IDF
-454 SSFETLGA
+454 SSFEALGESVGDLAEQQIKKVFLKMKEVLLVEGA
-462 SVSDL
+462 S
-467 AQEQLINV
+467 
-475 FQRIRT
+475 
-481 TLLTQGPLTTNAV
+481 TTNLV
-494 PSMVP
+494 PVLAPTPNTLPFDNM
-499 QTTSSPVNNMTP
+499 SPN
-511 TTNATASINVENVEV
+511 TNTTASVNVENMEV
-526 IHKGTVEIKGL
+526 VHKGTVEIKGL
-537 QETLNIAS
+537 QETFNLAS

>member
-1 MFLQDTTSTGGG
+1 MFLQDATSTGGG
-13 GGPSITD
+13 GPSISD
-20 ALNAVSDSFKKLQD
+20 ALNAVKDSFKNLQD

-73 QIGGNLD
+73 QFGGNLD
-80 DVANTFL
+80 DVANTFM

-99 SAQELSNMVALQ
+99 SGKELSNMVALQ
-111 KSAGITADEMGS
+111 KSAGITAEDMGN
-123 LIEAFDSIGVGVEGA
+123 LVEAFDTMGVGVEGA
-138 VSSIDDM
+138 VSSVDDL
-145 ASKARSLGLNVNTFL
+145 ADKARGLGLNVGAFL

-195 MSSVKGLAADLLNP
+195 MTSVKGLAADLLNP
-209 EKAVELAAE
+209 EKAIELAAE
-218 FQNLGGAIGALGD
+218 FQNLGGAFAGLGD
-231 PFQLMNLGQNDM
+231 AYQLMNLGQNDM

-251 NATKA
+251 DATKA
-256 SVQFNGQTKRFE
+256 SVQFNSQTKSFE

-276 LRAFASATGAD
+276 LRAVAEATGLD
-287 YEQLADSAVRAAKET
+287 YEKIADTAKLAAKET
-302 MAFEDIKFL
+302 RAFEDIKFL

-336 LPNMDK
+336 LPNMEK

-351 KQIEDAYGELQKQQE
+351 KQVKDAYDQLKTQQDEGELTALDVAKQQ
-366 TGELDALGVARAQLS
+366 RS
-381 TLEQIVVTL
+381 TLESILDTL

-399 NIAGGQNYEKVSQN
+399 GIAGGQNYEKATQN
-413 AKNLSQ
+413 ARNLAQ
-419 QVQQGLETLLT
+419 QVQEGLETLMT

-437 SNLLSQKISNT
+437 SNLLTQKISNALQT
-448 LEQIDF
+448 IDF
-454 SSFETLGA
+454 SSFEALGESVGDLAEQQIKKVFLKMKEVLLVEGA
-462 SVSDL
+462 S
-467 AQEQLINV
+467 
-475 FQRIRT
+475 
-481 TLLTQGPLTTNAV
+481 TTNLV
-494 PSMVP
+494 PVLAPTPNTLPFDNM
-499 QTTSSPVNNMTP
+499 SPN
-511 TTNATASINVENVEV
+511 TNTTASVNVENMEV
-526 IHKGTVEIKGL
+526 VHKGTVEIKGL
-537 QETLNIAS
+537 QETFNLAS

>member
-1 MFLQDTTSTGGG
+1 MFLEDATSGG
-13 GGPSITD
+13 GGPSISD
-20 ALNAVSDSFKKLQD
+20 AVSAVSDSFKKLQD

-58 KSMREQFAKATMDVL
+58 VSMRKQFALATSDVL

-80 DVANTFL
+80 DVANTFS

-99 SAQELSNMVALQ
+99 SAQELSNMVAIQ

-123 LIEAFDSIGVGVEGA
+123 LIEAFDSIGVGVQDA
-138 VSSIDDM
+138 VGSIDDM
-145 ASKARSLGLNVNTFL
+145 AAKARSLGLNVNTFL

-169 VNSYGFKDGVDGL
+169 VNSYGFKDGVEGL

-187 RAQALRID
+187 RSQALRID
-195 MSSVKGLAADLLNP
+195 MTSVKGLAADLLNP
-209 EKAVELAAE
+209 EKAIELAAE

-231 PFQLMNLGQNDM
+231 PFQLMNMGQNDM

-251 NATKA
+251 DATKA
-256 SVQFNGQTKRFE
+256 SVQFNSQTKRFE

-276 LRAFASATGAD
+276 LRAFASATGQD

-302 MAFEDIKFL
+302 QAFEDIKFL
-311 DVDSDKKQLI
+311 DVDSDKKQLV

-342 AVELTELNA
+342 AVELTELTA
-351 KQIEDAYGELQKQQE
+351 KQVEDAYGQLKKQDEQNQMSAI
-366 TGELDALGVARAQLS
+366 DIAKAQLS
-381 TLEQIVVTL
+381 TLESIVVAL
-390 KTPAGKLAA
+390 KTPAGKLASE
-399 NIAGGQNYEKVSQN
+399 IAGGQNYEKATKN
-413 AKNLSQ
+413 AKNLAQ
-419 QVQQGLETLLT
+419 QVQEGLEEVMT
-430 EENYESI
+430 EENYQNFSDLI
-437 SNLLSQKISNT
+437 TQKISDGLT
-448 LEQIDF
+448 KIDT
-454 SSFETLGA
+454 STFENLGA
-462 SVSDL
+462 SLADL
-467 AQEQLINV
+467 AKEQLINV
-475 FQRIRT
+475 FQKIRT
-481 TLLTQGPLTTNAV
+481 ELLRQGPLTTNAV
-494 PSMVP
+494 PSMAP

-526 IHKGTVEIKGL
+526 IHKGTVEIRGL

>member
-1 MFLQDTTSTGGG
+1 MFLQDVTSTGGG
-13 GGPSITD
+13 GGPSISD
-20 ALNAVSDSFKKLQD
+20 ALNAVKNSFDKLQD

>member
-1 MFLQDTTSTGGG
+1 MFLQDATSTGGG
-13 GGPSITD
+13 GPSIND
-20 ALNAVSDSFKKLQD
+20 ALNAVKDSFAKLQD

-73 QIGGNLD
+73 QFGGNLD
-80 DVANTFL
+80 DVANTFS

-99 SAQELSNMVALQ
+99 SAQELSNMVAIQ
-111 KSAGITADEMGS
+111 KSAGITAEEMGS
-123 LIEAFDSIGVGVEGA
+123 LIEAFDSIGVGVQEA
-138 VSSIDDM
+138 VGSIDDM
-145 ASKARSLGLNVNTFL
+145 AAKARSLGLNVNTFL

-169 VNSYGFKDGVDGL
+169 VNSYGFKDGVEGL

-187 RAQALRID
+187 RSQALRID
-195 MSSVKGLAADLLNP
+195 MTSVKGLAADLLNP
-209 EKAVELAAE
+209 EKAIELAAE

-231 PFQLMNLGQNDM
+231 PFQLMNMGQNDM

-251 NATKA
+251 DATKA
-256 SVQFNGQTKRFE
+256 SVQFNSQTKRFE

-276 LRAFASATGAD
+276 LRAFASATGQD

-302 MAFEDIKFL
+302 QAFEDIKFL
-311 DVDSDKKQLI
+311 DVDSDKKQLV

-342 AVELTELNA
+342 AVELTELTA
-351 KQIEDAYGELQKQQE
+351 KQVEDAYGQLKKQDEQNQMSAI
-366 TGELDALGVARAQLS
+366 DIAKAQLS
-381 TLEQIVVTL
+381 TLETIVVAL

-399 NIAGGQNYEKVSQN
+399 NIAAGDNYEKATQN
-413 AKNLSQ
+413 ARNLAQ
-419 QVQQGLETLLT
+419 QVQEGLETLMT

-437 SNLLSQKISNT
+437 SNLLTQKISNALQT
-448 LEQIDF
+448 IDF
-454 SSFETLGA
+454 SSFEALGESVGDLAEQQIKKVFLKMKEVLLVEGA
-462 SVSDL
+462 S
-467 AQEQLINV
+467 
-475 FQRIRT
+475 
-481 TLLTQGPLTTNAV
+481 TTNLV
-494 PSMVP
+494 PVLAPTPNTLPFDNM
-499 QTTSSPVNNMTP
+499 SPN
-511 TTNATASINVENVEV
+511 TNTTASVNVENMEV

-537 QETLNIAS
+537 QETFNLAS

>member
-1 MFLQDTTSTGGG
+1 MFLQDATPTGG
-13 GGPSITD
+13 GGPSIKD
-20 ALNAVSDSFKKLQD
+20 AVDAVANSFKNLQD

-73 QIGGNLD
+73 QFGGNLD
-80 DVANTFL
+80 DVANTFS

-111 KSAGITADEMGS
+111 KSAGITADEMGA
-123 LIEAFDSIGVGVEGA
+123 IVEAFDTMGVGVEGA
-138 VSSIDDM
+138 VSSVDDL
-145 ASKARSLGLNVNTFL
+145 ADKARGLGLNVGTFL

-169 VNSYGFKDGVDGL
+169 VNSYGFKDGVEGL

-187 RAQALRID
+187 RSQALRID
-195 MSSVKGLAADLLNP
+195 MTSVKGLAADLLNP
-209 EKAVELAAE
+209 EKAIELAAE

-251 NATKA
+251 DATKA
-256 SVQFNGQTKRFE
+256 SVQFNSQTKRFE

-276 LRAFASATGAD
+276 LRAFASATGQD
-287 YEQLADSAVRAAKET
+287 YEKLADSAKLAAKET

-351 KQIEDAYGELQKQQE
+351 KQVEDAYGQLKKQQAE
-366 TGELDALGVARAQLS
+366 GELTALDVAKQQRS
-381 TLEQIVVTL
+381 TLESILDVL

-399 NIAGGQNYEKVSQN
+399 NIAAGDNYEKATQN
-413 AKNLSQ
+413 ARSLAQ
-419 QVQQGLETLLT
+419 QVQEGLEEVMT

-437 SNLLSQKISNT
+437 SNLLTQKISNAL
-448 LEQIDF
+448 LEIDF
-454 SSFETLGA
+454 SSFEALGTSLGDLAEEQIKKVFSKMKEILLVEGA
-462 SVSDL
+462 S
-467 AQEQLINV
+467 
-475 FQRIRT
+475 
-481 TLLTQGPLTTNAV
+481 TTNLV
-494 PSMVP
+494 PVLPPTPNTVP
-499 QTTSSPVNNMTP
+499 FDNMSPN
-511 TTNATASINVENVEV
+511 TNATASVNVENMEV

-537 QETLNIAS
+537 QETFNLAS